1 LDIIFAVDM
10 FNEGVDLPALDTVM
24 MLRPTESKIIWLQQF
39 GRGLRTAA
47 GKSHLT
53 VVDYIGNHRTF
64 LLKPLTLLESLVPL
78 RPTDRE
84 IWNALEKVRAGALDL
99 PPGCEVTYE
108 LESIEIL
115 KGLMKLQS
123 KPEQAMRE
131 YYEDFKERTGQRPTA
146 AEAYHDGFSPKFV
159 RKLYGSWFG
168 FVKDMGDLTPG
179 QQSALDSAGGFL
191 EAIEQT
197 PMTRSYKMLLL
208 KALLRVDRIPGEIPI
223 ADLAHEVGK
232 IAATSSKLR
241 SDLSVQPEDLPA
253 VQNLLKKDPI
263 AAWTGGR
270 GTKGKAYFESSEHK
284 FRSTFSVTVAER
296 ESFRELTREVVEWRL
311 AEYLG
316 PLEESRETESVEKA
330 APVASESRLELWQL
344 YPRKQIAPLF
354 GLKFSTGNWNAG
366 FVRTGKHMFLL
377 VTLDKDTKAPNFQY
391 HDRFLTADTFQW
403 QSQNQTTQASK
414 SGREIRNHPDMGIQ
428 VHLFV
433 RRDPKTPGG
442 TGASFY
448 YCGEVDFVEWHGEKP
463 ITVKWRLRIPLPERL
478 QKAFQV
484 PEGGRTATEVQS

>member
-1 LDIIFAVDM
+1 
-10 FNEGVDLPALDTVM
+10 
-24 MLRPTESKIIWLQQF
+24 
-39 GRGLRTAA
+39 
-47 GKSHLT
+47 
-53 VVDYIGNHRTF
+53 
-64 LLKPLTLLESLVPL
+64 
-78 RPTDRE
+78 
-84 IWNALEKVRAGALDL
+84 
-99 PPGCEVTYE
+99 
-108 LESIEIL
+108 
-115 KGLMKLQS
+115 
-123 KPEQAMRE
+123 
-131 YYEDFKERTGQRPTA
+131 
-146 AEAYHDGFSPKFV
+146 
-159 RKLYGSWFG
+159 
-168 FVKDMGDLTPG
+168 
-179 QQSALDSAGGFL
+179 
-191 EAIEQT
+191 
-197 PMTRSYKMLLL
+197 
-208 KALLRVDRIPGEIPI
+208 
-223 ADLAHEVGK
+223 
-232 IAATSSKLR
+232 
-241 SDLSVQPEDLPA
+241 
-253 VQNLLKKDPI
+253 
-263 AAWTGGR
+263 
-270 GTKGKAYFESSEHK
+270 
-284 FRSTFSVTVAER
+284 VTVAER

-316 PLEESRETESVEKA
+316 PLEESGETESVEKA